1 MNGKSKTLAFEVF
14 TEFQLLTTNINN
26 GETLKCIPL
35 KGRTEKIE
43 RKRGA
48 REEEKR
54 FSMK

>member
-14 TEFQLLTTNINN
+14 TEFQLLTTNINR
-26 GETLKCIPL
+26 ETLKCIPL

>member
-14 TEFQLLTTNINN
+14 TEFQLLTTNIN